1 VSHTTH
7 AAGTAVANPDAA
19 TERAMEWLHDE
30 FPGWTIDI
38 DETATWEG
46 DLRSLWIARRE
57 GHHPQAE
64 LSAAKLHSRLSDYLQ
79 REERRRAFSN

>member
-1 VSHTTH
+1 MSHPTH
-7 AAGTAVANPDAA
+7 AADTTVARSATATDRAVA
-19 TERAMEWLHDE
+19 WLEDE
-30 FPGWTIDI
+30 FPGWTIDV

>member
-1 VSHTTH
+1 MSNTTH
-7 AAGTAVANPDAA
+7 ATDTAVANPELA
-19 TERAMEWLHDE
+19 TERAVAWLQAE
-30 FPGWTIDI
+30 FPGWTVDV

-46 DLRSLWIARRE
+46 DLRSLWIARRD